1 MYFVSEADLFAEGRF
16 FMRPPAFRHLYFV
29 GEWDIG
35 PYWQSAL
42 PGCRI
47 NFVNILAYRPHGRMC
62 PARFACVSE
71 GGIVE
76 LLDSRGAAFTSRC
89 LHERPR
95 SSLVGVA
102 PSEVAARCPFFAPAS
117 TKVVHGSV
125 LSHELEHRFQGVFG
139 DEV

>member
-1 MYFVSEADLFAEGRF
+1 MYFVSEADLFAECGF
-16 FMRPPAFRHLYFV
+16 FLRTSALRHVCFV
-29 GEWDIG
+29 GEWDVG

-47 NFVNILAYRPHGRMC
+47 NFVNILAYRPHGCMC

-76 LLDSRGAAFTSRC
+76 LLNSRGAAFASRR

-117 TKVVHGSV
+117 TKVVHGRV
-125 LSHELEHRFQGVFG
+125 LSHELEHRF
-139 DEV
+139 